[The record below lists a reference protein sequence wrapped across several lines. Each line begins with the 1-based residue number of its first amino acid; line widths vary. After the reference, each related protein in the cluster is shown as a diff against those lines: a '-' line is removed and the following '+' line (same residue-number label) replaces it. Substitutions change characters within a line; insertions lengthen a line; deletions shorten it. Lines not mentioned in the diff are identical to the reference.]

1 MKKPQFKLS
10 TLLLL
15 TAALAVVFAVC
26 AQWPAKD
33 FVAHEASGSN
43 GRPYLIGSFVERPPT
58 MQEWLIRVGISIAAI
73 VIAVLFCWAL
83 YRGVRMALP
92 AKAEREAEPTR

>member
-26 AQWPAKD
+26 AQWPVKE
-33 FVAHEASGSN
+33 FVLRGTKRPGREASIAAW
-43 GRPYLIGSFVERPPT
+43 LIERPPT
-58 MQEWLIRVGISIAAI
+58 LWEWLNRVGISIAAI